1 VTAKTIVVLVRTRSP
16 DRAAEALRAAIG
28 LTLRG
33 DRVIVA
39 TGGAPADTLADP
51 RIARG
56 IATLRVL
63 GHGVTIDDGV
73 ELARTAD
80 AVEVWT

>member
-1 VTAKTIVVLVRTRSP
+1 MTIAVILRTSTA

-39 TGGAPADTLADP
+39 TGGAAPSALAD
-51 RIARG
+51 RRVERAV
-56 IATLRVL
+56 ATLRVL
-63 GHGVTIDDGV
+63 GHAITADDGAA
-73 ELARTAD
+73 LARTAD
-80 AVEVWT
+80 ATEVWT

>member
-1 VTAKTIVVLVRTRSP
+1 MKTIAVLVRTTTA
-16 DRAAEALRAAIG
+16 DRAAEALRAAVG

-39 TGGAPADTLADP
+39 TGGAPAAALADP
-51 RIARG
+51 RVEKAV
-56 IATLRVL
+56 ATLRVL
-63 GHGVTIDDGV
+63 GHSVSATDGAD
-73 ELARTAD
+73 LARTAD

>member
-1 VTAKTIVVLVRTRSP
+1 MKTIAILVRASAP

-39 TGGAPADTLADP
+39 TGGAAAGALADP
-51 RIARG
+51 RVERG
-56 IATLRVL
+56 LATLRVL
-63 GHGVTIDDGV
+63 GHTVTSDDGV
-73 ELARTAD
+73 ALIRTAD